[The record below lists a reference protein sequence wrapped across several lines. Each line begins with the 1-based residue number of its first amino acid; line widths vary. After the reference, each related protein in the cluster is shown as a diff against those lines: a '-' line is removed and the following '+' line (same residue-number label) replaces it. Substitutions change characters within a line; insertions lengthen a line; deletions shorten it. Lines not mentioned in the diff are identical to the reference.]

1 MCAVLVQDEVFTGY
15 SLRNLSRSSNL
26 FQKKAYRQFFDVR
39 DRYQHSR
46 KSRVT
51 SQCLLTQFQQ
61 NTINRLFNERH
72 VVEQI
77 NFRSVSFPSSVAPP
91 FDLLT
96 LDRFLFAQ
104 PWQLKFSHGLARYL
118 IILRSEHF
126 CICMNKQQISSS
138 RDERRR
144 LSQRYGRLSTARIHR
159 VLPADDSSKQPA
171 QVSVC
176 ASKYSAASRI
186 PKIRKVSF
194 TINFDSCKS
203 LRDIWANKICVAM
216 FSVR

>member
-1 MCAVLVQDEVFTGY
+1 MCAVLVQDEFFTGY

-46 KSRVT
+46 KSQVT

-77 NFRSVSFPSSVAPP
+77 NFRSVSFPSSIAPP

-118 IILRSEHF
+118 IILRSEQF
-126 CICMNKQQISSS
+126 CICMNKQQISSP

-144 LSQRYGRLSTARIHR
+144 LSQAIVDFPPRETIVSCLRMIHPSSRLRFLFAR
-159 VLPADDSSKQPA
+159 
-171 QVSVC
+171 
-176 ASKYSAASRI
+176 
-186 PKIRKVSF
+186 
-194 TINFDSCKS
+194 
-203 LRDIWANKICVAM
+203 ANIQQLQESQK
-216 FSVR
+216 